1 VITQESSA
9 DGHRR
14 RQYRFGEFVLDLETG
29 FLRRNGQDVPLRP
42 KSFEVLTYL
51 VVHHGRLV
59 PKNELVEAVWPD
71 TAVTDNSLSQCLF
84 EIRRALEDDAQTAI
98 RTVARRGYVF
108 DMAVSMVFGGR
119 RAMDGELESSHSPA
133 LESRALA
140 TDGQDMPTSGGRRA
154 ARLTWPVIAAAVLA
168 SLAGAIAELALRS
181 ARSTTANSEPPV
193 QLTNFNDSAV
203 EPSLSHDG
211 RVLAFIRNG
220 NFGTIAAPRGQV
232 YVKVLPN
239 GAPLQLTH
247 DSGTK
252 GYPIFSPDDSRI
264 VYTTL
269 MPGLSWESTQ
279 IPVLG
284 GPPQRFLPNASGVFW
299 LDDRRLVYST
309 IMSGIHMGIASSTES
324 RSEYRE
330 IYFPNRENGMAH
342 RSSASPDGKS
352 LLVVEMKAGTWLPCR
367 LMPVDGSSVGRP
379 VSPPDAQCTTAT
391 WSPDGHWMYF
401 SSNAGGAFH
410 IWRQRYPDGMPEQ
423 ITFGPTEE
431 EGTAITADGKYLI
444 TSMGLQQ
451 SSVWLHD
458 AGGER
463 KLTDEGYVTQP
474 TMSPADGRMF
484 YLVRTSLSRGQT
496 TGELWSVNVNS
507 GNRQRVLPGV
517 LIANYS
523 LSHDG
528 RTVVFS
534 ASGSEAGDGIW
545 IADLERRTPPRR
557 LFPGTELRAFFGAPG
572 EIVYTG
578 EDSHLYRMKEDGT
591 GIEMISPD
599 PVAYLSTVSPD
610 GRWAVVIRPQN
621 PNGVGTTSLALM
633 SLGGEKSF
641 DVCNDDCSVGPRSF
655 LIVPPFAWNTEGT
668 RLFVN
673 LVHFGQGTARTVV
686 LPYKSDVSPA
696 ALWPKGL
703 RLEKDVM
710 ANPGANVINASNTFP
725 ASEAGTYLSWRGSTQ
740 SNLYRVRIPE

>member
-1 VITQESSA
+1 MTTRESA
-9 DGHRR
+9 AEYGR
-14 RQYRFGEFVLDLETG
+14 RQYRFGAFVLDLDTG

-42 KSFEVLTYL
+42 KSFDVLTYL
-51 VVHHGRLV
+51 VVHHGKLV
-59 PKNELVEAVWPD
+59 TKNELVEAVWPD

-84 EIRRALEDDAQTAI
+84 EIRRALDDDSQTAI

-108 DMAVSMVFGGR
+108 DMPVSMIFGGR
-119 RAMDGELESSHSPA
+119 QA
-133 LESRALA
+133 LEGVDRQPMVTTSERPARSRGWIA
-140 TDGQDMPTSGGRRA
+140 GGVVVVS
-154 ARLTWPVIAAAVLA
+154 LVGMIAVLA
-168 SLAGAIAELALRS
+168 LRGAR
-181 ARSTTANSEPPV
+181 TTTGSSEPPV

-203 EPSLSHDG
+203 EPALSHDG
-211 RVLAFIRNG
+211 RVLVFIRNG

-264 VYTTL
+264 VYTTVA
-269 MPGLSWESTQ
+269 PGLSWESTQ

-284 GPPQRFLPNASGVFW
+284 GTPQRFLPNASGVFW

-330 IYFPNRENGMAH
+330 IYFPDRANGMAH
-342 RSSASPDGKS
+342 RSAASPDGKS
-352 LLVVEMKAGTWLPCR
+352 LIVVEMKAGTWLPCR
-367 LMPVDGSSVGRP
+367 LMPVDGSSLGRP
-379 VSPPDAQCTTAT
+379 VSPPDAQCTTAA
-391 WSPDGHWMYF
+391 WSPDSRWMYF

-410 IWRQRYPDGMPEQ
+410 IWRQQYPDGMPEQ
-423 ITFGPTEE
+423 ITFGPTEQ

-451 SSVWLHD
+451 SSLWLVD
-458 AGGER
+458 AAGER
-463 KLTDEGYVTQP
+463 RLTDESYVTQP
-474 TMSPADGRMF
+474 AMSPADSRMF
-484 YLVRTSLSRGQT
+484 YLVRTQASRAQT
-496 TGELWSVNVNS
+496 SGELWSVDVNT

-534 ASGSEAGDGIW
+534 SSGNEAGDGIW
-545 IADLERRTPPRR
+545 IADVERRTPPRR
-557 LFPGTELRAFFGAPG
+557 LVRGIELRAFFGAPG
-572 EIVYTG
+572 EIVYIG

-591 GIEMISPD
+591 GVAMISPD

-621 PNGVGTTSLALM
+621 PNGVGTTSLAFM
-633 SLGGEKSF
+633 SLRGETSF
-641 DVCNDDCSVGPRSF
+641 EVCNDDCSVGPRSF
-655 LIVPPFAWNTEGT
+655 LIVPPFSWNTEGT
-668 RLFVN
+668 RMFVN
-673 LVHFGQGTARTVV
+673 LTHFGQGTTRTVV

-703 RLEKDVM
+703 RLEKEVM
-710 ANPGANVINASNTFP
+710 ANPGAKVINASNTFP
-725 ASEAGTYLSWRGSTQ
+725 ASDAAAYLSWRGATQ

>member
-9 DGHRR
+9 DAHRR
-14 RQYRFGEFVLDLETG
+14 RQYRFGEFVLDLDNG

-51 VVHHGRLV
+51 VVHQGRLV
-59 PKNELVEAVWPD
+59 AKNELVEAVWPD

-84 EIRRALEDDAQTAI
+84 EIRRALEDDAQSAI

-108 DMAVSMVFGGR
+108 DMPVSMVFGGR
-119 RAMDGELESSHSPA
+119 STIDDADRGQ
-133 LESRALA
+133 A
-140 TDGQDMPTSGGRRA
+140 TVTTSERPA
-154 ARLTWPVIAAAVLA
+154 ARSRRWIVGGIAVLSLAGVIAVLA
-168 SLAGAIAELALRS
+168 VRG
-181 ARSTTANSEPPV
+181 ARSTTGSFEPPV
-193 QLTNFNDSAV
+193 QLTDFNDSAV
-203 EPSLSHDG
+203 EPALSHDG

-239 GAPLQLTH
+239 GAPVQLTH

-269 MPGLSWESTQ
+269 AAGLSWESAQ

-284 GPPQRFLPNASGVFW
+284 GTPQRFLPNASGVFW
-299 LDDRRLVYST
+299 LDDRRLMYST

-324 RSEYRE
+324 RSDYRE
-330 IYFPNRENGMAH
+330 IYFPDRENGMAH
-342 RSSASPDGKS
+342 RSAASPDGKS

-379 VSPPDAQCTTAT
+379 VSPADAQCTTAG
-391 WSPDGHWMYF
+391 WSPDGRWMYF

-423 ITFGPTEE
+423 ITFGPTEQ

-451 SSVWLHD
+451 SSVWLTD
-458 AGGER
+458 AAGER
-463 KLTDEGYVTQP
+463 KLTDEGYVARP
-474 TMSPADGRMF
+474 AMSPADNRMF
-484 YLVRTSLSRGQT
+484 YLVRTKLSRGQT
-496 TGELWSVNVNS
+496 SGELWSVDVNS
-507 GNRQRVLPGV
+507 GNRERVLPGV
-517 LIANYS
+517 MIANYS
-523 LSHDG
+523 LSGDG
-528 RTVVFS
+528 RSVVFTS
-534 ASGSEAGDGIW
+534 SGNETGDGIW
-545 IADLERRTPPRR
+545 IADVARRTPPRR
-557 LFPGTELRAFFGAPG
+557 LFRGSELRAFFGAPG
-572 EIVYTG
+572 EIIYAG
-578 EDSHLYRMKEDGT
+578 EDSHLYRMKEDGS

-599 PVAYLSTVSPD
+599 PVADLSMVSPD

-621 PNGVGTTSLALM
+621 PNGVGTTSLAFM
-633 SLGGEKSF
+633 SLHGEKSF

-655 LIVPPFAWNTEGT
+655 LIAPPFAWNTEGT
-668 RLFVN
+668 QLFVN
-673 LVHFGQGTARTVV
+673 LAYFGQGTPRTVV
-686 LPYKSDVSPA
+686 LPYKSDAAPA
-696 ALWPKGL
+696 LLWPKGL
-703 RLEKDVM
+703 RFEKDVM
-710 ANPGANVINASNTFP
+710 ANPGAKVINAQNTFP
-725 ASEAGTYLSWRGSTQ
+725 ASDAAYLAWRGSTQ
-740 SNLYRVRIPE
+740 SNLYRLRIPE

>member
-1 VITQESSA
+1 MTTRESAA
-9 DGHRR
+9 DAHHRGH
-14 RQYRFGEFVLDLETG
+14 YRFGDFVLDLETG

-42 KSFEVLTYL
+42 KSFDVLTYL
-51 VVHHGRLV
+51 VVHHGKLV
-59 PKNELVEAVWPD
+59 TKNELVEAVWPD

-84 EIRRALEDDAQTAI
+84 EIRRALDDDSQIAI

-108 DMAVSMVFGGR
+108 DMPVSMVFGGR
-119 RAMDGELESSHSPA
+119 QAMDGADRQLMV
-133 LESRALA
+133 
-140 TDGQDMPTSGGRRA
+140 TTSERPA
-154 ARLTWPVIAAAVLA
+154 ARSRQWIVGGVVLVSLAGVIAVLA
-168 SLAGAIAELALRS
+168 LRG
-181 ARSTTANSEPPV
+181 ARSTTGSLEPPV

-203 EPSLSHDG
+203 EPALSHDG
-211 RVLAFIRNG
+211 RVLVFVRNG

-239 GAPLQLTH
+239 GEPVQLTH

-252 GYPIFSPDDSRI
+252 GYPIFTPDDSRI

-269 MPGLSWESTQ
+269 APGLSWESAQ

-284 GPPQRFLPNASGVFW
+284 GTPQRFLPNASGVVW
-299 LDDRRLVYST
+299 IDDRRLVYST

-330 IYFPNRENGMAH
+330 IYFPDRDNGMAH
-342 RSSASPDGKS
+342 RSAPSPDGKS

-367 LMPVDGSSVGRP
+367 LMPADGSSVGRP
-379 VSPPDAQCTTAT
+379 VSPPDAQCTTAA
-391 WSPDGHWMYF
+391 WSPDSRWMYF

-423 ITFGPTEE
+423 ITFGPTEQ
-431 EGTAITADGKYLI
+431 EGTAPTADGKYLI

-451 SSVWLHD
+451 SSIWLHD

-463 KLTDEGYVTQP
+463 RLTDEGYVTQP
-474 TMSPADGRMF
+474 AMSPADARMF
-484 YLVRTSLSRGQT
+484 YLVRTQASRAQT
-496 TGELWSVNVNS
+496 SGELWSVDVNS

-517 LIANYS
+517 LMANYS

-534 ASGSEAGDGIW
+534 SSGNEAGDGIW
-545 IADLERRTPPRR
+545 IADVERRTPPRR
-557 LFPGTELRAFFGAPG
+557 LVRGIELRAFFGAPG

-578 EDSHLYRMKEDGT
+578 EDSHLYRMKEDGSA
-591 GIEMISPD
+591 IDMISSD

-610 GRWAVVIRPQN
+610 GRWAVVIRPQSA
-621 PNGVGTTSLALM
+621 NGVGTTSLAFM
-633 SLGGEKSF
+633 SLRGETSF

-655 LIVPPFAWNTEGT
+655 LIVPPFTWNSEGT
-668 RLFVN
+668 QMFVN
-673 LVHFGQGTARTVV
+673 LVHFGQGTTRTVV
-686 LPYKSDVSPA
+686 LPYKSNVSPS

-703 RLEKDVM
+703 RLEKEVP
-710 ANPGANVINASNTFP
+710 ANPGAKVINAQNTFP
-725 ASEAGTYLSWRGSTQ
+725 ASGSDAATYLSWRGATQ
-740 SNLYRVRIPE
+740 SNLYRVQIPN

>member
-1 VITQESSA
+1 MTTRESAA
-9 DGHRR
+9 DASRR
-14 RQYRFGEFVLDLETG
+14 RQYRFGEFVLDLEAG

-59 PKNELVEAVWPD
+59 AKNELVEAVWPG

-108 DMAVSMVFGGR
+108 DTPVSMVFGGR
-119 RAMDGELESSHSPA
+119 RAVEGELESSPA
-133 LESRALA
+133 PILEARA
-140 TDGQDMPTSGGRRA
+140 DQRPTMIAGEWRA
-154 ARLTWPVIAAAVLA
+154 ARSNRWIVGGVILVTVVGVMAVLA
-168 SLAGAIAELALRS
+168 LRG
-181 ARSTTANSEPPV
+181 ARSTTPSLEPPIE
-193 QLTNFNDSAV
+193 LTNFNDSAV
-203 EPSLSHDG
+203 EPAVSHDG

-220 NFGTIAAPRGQV
+220 SFGTIAAPRGQV
-232 YVKVLPN
+232 YLKVLPN
-239 GAPLQLTH
+239 GEPVQLTS

-269 MPGLSWESTQ
+269 MPGLSWESAQ
-279 IPVLG
+279 VPVLG
-284 GPPQRFLPNASGVFW
+284 GTPQRFLPNASGVVW
-299 LDDRRLVYST
+299 VDDRHLVYST

-330 IYFPNRENGMAH
+330 IYFPDRANGMAH
-342 RSSASPDGKS
+342 RSAPSPDGKS

-367 LMPVDGSSVGRP
+367 LMPADGSSKGRS
-379 VSPPDAQCTTAT
+379 VSPPDAQCTTAA
-391 WSPDGHWMYF
+391 WSPDGRWMYF

-410 IWRQRYPDGMPEQ
+410 IWRQGYPDGMPEQ
-423 ITFGPTEE
+423 ITFGPTEQ
-431 EGTAITADGKYLI
+431 EGTAITADGKYVI

-451 SSVWLHD
+451 SSVWLHS

-474 TMSPADGRMF
+474 TMSRTDSRMF

-496 TGELWSVNVNS
+496 SGELWSVDVNS
-507 GNRQRVLPGV
+507 GNRHRVLPGV
-517 LIANYS
+517 VMATYS
-523 LSHDG
+523 LSRDG

-534 ASGSEAGDGIW
+534 SSGNEAGDGIW
-545 IADLERRTPPRR
+545 IADLERRAPPRR
-557 LFPGTELRAFFGAPG
+557 LVRGTELRAFFGAPG

-621 PNGVGTTSLALM
+621 PNGVGTTSLAFI
-633 SLGGEKSF
+633 SIRGDTSF
-641 DVCNDDCSVGPRSF
+641 VCNDDCSVGPRSF
-655 LIVPPFAWNTEGT
+655 LIVPPFAWDPEGT

-673 LVHFGQGTARTVV
+673 LVHFGQGTPRTVV

-696 ALWPKGL
+696 VLWPKGL
-703 RLEKDVM
+703 RLEKDVV
-710 ANPGANVINASNTFP
+710 ANPGAKVINASNTFP
-725 ASEAGTYLSWRGSTQ
+725 ASDPEAYLSWRGSTQ
-740 SNLYRVRIPE
+740 SNLYRVRIPD

>member
-1 VITQESSA
+1 LTTRESA
-9 DGHRR
+9 EEQRR
-14 RQYRFGEFVLDLETG
+14 RQYRFGDFVLDLGAG
-29 FLRRNGQDVPLRP
+29 FLRRNGQEVPLRP
-42 KSFEVLTYL
+42 KSLEVLTYL
-51 VVHHGRLV
+51 VVHHGALV
-59 PKNELVEAVWPD
+59 PKNDLVEAVWPD

-84 EIRRALEDDAQTAI
+84 EIRRALDDDAQRVI

-108 DMAVSMVFGGR
+108 DAPVSIVFGGR
-119 RAMDGELESSHSPA
+119 RAQEHGGLETPRAVSLESHA
-133 LESRALA
+133 DRQAVTTAER
-140 TDGQDMPTSGGRRA
+140 QA
-154 ARLTWPVIAAAVLA
+154 ARSNWRVIGGVALVT
-168 SLAGAIAELALRS
+168 LAGVIVVVGLRT
-181 ARSTTANSEPPV
+181 ARSTTATAEPPV

-232 YVKVLPN
+232 YVKVLPD

-252 GYPIFSPDDSRI
+252 GYPIFSPNDSRV

-269 MPGLSWESTQ
+269 APGLSWESAQ

-284 GPPQRFLPNASGVFW
+284 GTPQRFLPNASGVFW

-330 IYFPNRENGMAH
+330 IYFPDRANGMAH
-342 RSSASPDGKS
+342 RSAASPDRKS

-379 VSPPDAQCTTAT
+379 VSPPDAQCTTAA
-391 WSPDGHWMYF
+391 WSPDGQWMYF

-423 ITFGPTEE
+423 ITFGPTEQ
-431 EGTAITADGKYLI
+431 EGTAITPDGKFLI

-451 SSVWLHD
+451 SSIWLAD
-458 AGGER
+458 AAGER

-474 TMSPADGRMF
+474 TMSPTDSRMF
-484 YLVRTSLSRGQT
+484 YLVRTTLSRGQT
-496 TGELWSVNVNS
+496 SGELWSVDLNS
-507 GNRQRVLPGV
+507 GSRQRVLPGV
-517 LIANYS
+517 MIANYS
-523 LSHDG
+523 LSRDG
-528 RTVVFS
+528 RSVVFS
-534 ASGSEAGDGIW
+534 SSGNEAGDGIW
-545 IADLERRTPPRR
+545 IADVERRTPPRR
-557 LFPGTELRAFFGAPG
+557 LVGGTELRAFFGAPG
-572 EIVYTG
+572 EIIYTG
-578 EDSHLYRMKEDGT
+578 EDSHLYRMKEDGS
-591 GIEMISPD
+591 GMEMVSTD

-610 GRWAVVIRPQN
+610 GRWAVIIRPQN
-621 PNGVGTTSLALM
+621 PNGVGTTSLAFM
-633 SLGGEKSF
+633 SLRGETSF

-655 LIVPPFAWNTEGT
+655 LIVPPFAWDTQGT

-673 LVHFGQGTARTVV
+673 LVHFGQGTPRTVS

-710 ANPGANVINASNTFP
+710 ANPGARVINAQNTFP
-725 ASEAGTYLSWRGSTQ
+725 ASGATAYLSWRGATQ
-740 SNLYRVRIPE
+740 SNLYRVRIPD

>member
-1 VITQESSA
+1 VTTRESSA
-9 DGHRR
+9 DAHRR
-14 RQYRFGEFVLDLETG
+14 RQYRFGEFVLDLENG

-51 VVHHGRLV
+51 VVHHGKLV
-59 PKNELVEAVWPD
+59 TKNELVEAVWPD

-84 EIRRALEDDAQTAI
+84 EIRRALDDDSQTAI

-108 DMAVSMVFGGR
+108 DMPVSMIFGGR
-119 RAMDGELESSHSPA
+119 QAMDGADRQPTVTTSERPTA
-133 LESRALA
+133 RSRRWIVGGVVLVSLA
-140 TDGQDMPTSGGRRA
+140 G
-154 ARLTWPVIAAAVLA
+154 VIAVLA
-168 SLAGAIAELALRS
+168 LRA
-181 ARSTTANSEPPV
+181 ARSTTGSLEPPL

-203 EPSLSHDG
+203 EPALSHDG
-211 RVLAFIRNG
+211 RVLVFIRNG
-220 NFGTIAAPRGQV
+220 NFGTIAAPRGQI

-239 GAPLQLTH
+239 GVPVQLTR

-264 VYTTL
+264 VYTTVG
-269 MPGLSWESTQ
+269 PGLSWESAQ

-284 GPPQRFLPNASGVFW
+284 GTPQRFLPNASGVFW

-330 IYFPNRENGMAH
+330 IYFPDRANGMAH
-342 RSSASPDGKS
+342 RSAASPDGKS

-367 LMPVDGSSVGRP
+367 LMPVDGSSAGRP
-379 VSPPDAQCTTAT
+379 VSPPDAQCTTAA
-391 WSPDGHWMYF
+391 WSPDNRWMYF

-410 IWRQRYPDGMPEQ
+410 IWRQRYPDGTPEQ
-423 ITFGPTEE
+423 ITFGPTEQ

-451 SSVWLHD
+451 SSIWLHD
-458 AGGER
+458 GGGER
-463 KLTDEGYVTQP
+463 RLTDEGYVTQP
-474 TMSPADGRMF
+474 AMSPVDARMF
-484 YLVRTSLSRGQT
+484 YLVRTQASRAQT
-496 TGELWSVNVNS
+496 SGELWSLDVNS
-507 GNRQRVLPGV
+507 GIRQRVLPGV
-517 LIANYS
+517 TIANYS

-528 RTVVFS
+528 RSIVFS
-534 ASGSEAGDGIW
+534 SSGNEGGDGIW
-545 IADLERRTPPRR
+545 IADVERRTPPRR
-557 LFPGTELRAFFGAPG
+557 LVRGIELRAFFGAQG

-578 EDSHLYRMKEDGT
+578 EDSRLYRMKDDGT
-591 GIEMISPD
+591 GVEMISPE

-610 GRWAVVIRPQN
+610 GRWAVIVRPQN
-621 PNGVGTTSLALM
+621 PNGVGTTSLAFM
-633 SLGGEKSF
+633 SLRGETSF
-641 DVCNDDCSVGPRSF
+641 EVCNDDCSVGPRSF

-668 RLFVN
+668 RMFVN
-673 LVHFGQGTARTVV
+673 LVHFGQGTPRAVV
-686 LPYKSDVSPA
+686 LPYKSDIAPA

-710 ANPGANVINASNTFP
+710 ANPGARVINASNTFP
-725 ASEAGTYLSWRGSTQ
+725 ASDANAYLSWSGSTQ
-740 SNLYRVRIPE
+740 SNLYRVRLPE